1 MEAVTLITGGSDG
14 IGRAIS
20 QARHA
25 LGETVLVLDRQQ
37 QPAAERVIYTRLDLA
52 DIEAVERVMQQ
63 VTSTHKVTRLVNCAG
78 VALLSPLESL
88 AADDFRKTMD
98 INVLAPAMIAK
109 TVVATMKEAGFGRI
123 LNISSRA
130 ALGRQLRTSY
140 SASKGGL
147 ISATRVWALELAAY
161 GITVNA
167 VAPGPIETELYRAAN
182 PPDSELTKKV
192 IASVPVRRLGTPE
205 DIALAADYFLDDKA
219 GFVTGQTLFVCGG
232 LTIGGIA
239 T

>member
-1 MEAVTLITGGSDG
+1 MEAVTLITGGSNG

-20 QARHA
+20 RARQA
-25 LGETVLVLDRQQ
+25 LGETVLVLDRQPP
-37 QPAAERVIYTRLDLA
+37 PAEDRVIHSPLDLA

-63 VTSTHKVTRLVNCAG
+63 VAARHKVTRLINCAG
-78 VALLSPLESL
+78 VALLSPLESIS
-88 AADDFRKTMD
+88 AGDFRKTMD

-109 TVVATMKEAGFGRI
+109 TVVAAMKEAGFGRI

-147 ISATRVWALELAAY
+147 ISATRVWALELADY

-192 IASVPVRRLGTPE
+192 IDSVPVRRLGTPE
-205 DIALAADYFLDDKA
+205 DIAFAANYFLDDKA

>member
-1 MEAVTLITGGSDG
+1 MDFVTLITGGSNG

-20 QARHA
+20 QARQA
-25 LGETVLVLDRQQ
+25 LGETVLVLDREPP
-37 QPAAERVIYTRLDLA
+37 PAADRVFYAPLDLA
-52 DIEAVERVMQQ
+52 DIEEVERVMQQ
-63 VTSTHKVTRLVNCAG
+63 VTSTHEVTRLVTCAG

-88 AADDFRKTMD
+88 AAGDFRKTMD

-147 ISATRVWALELAAY
+147 ISATRVWALELADF

-192 IASVPVRRLGTPE
+192 VAAVPVRRLGMPE
-205 DIALAADYFLDDKA
+205 DIALAADYFLDDRA